1 MKRHHLSTSIYITGV
16 YQGERKK
23 MRRKFEKQLSN
34 IMEWEKSETYIMKE
48 EISQR
53 SSVSR
58 NVTEKK
64 KSIKNMGK
72 YSSCRISNIFIVI
85 SKINEEN
92 SIYLVSLYYSFS
104 TKCRAISMQE
114 PGISSDSK
122 FFSLFLIMRK
132 VSVASDCRQLYE
144 CNKVMKTFGSISNGG

>member
-58 NVTEKK
+58 NVTE
-64 KSIKNMGK
+64 NEN
-72 YSSCRISNIFIVI
+72 R
-85 SKINEEN
+85 SKIWGNIHHVEFQ
-92 SIYLVSLYYSFS
+92 I
-104 TKCRAISMQE
+104 
-114 PGISSDSK
+114 
-122 FFSLFLIMRK
+122 FSL
-132 VSVASDCRQLYE
+132 
-144 CNKVMKTFGSISNGG
+144 

>member
-1 MKRHHLSTSIYITGV
+1 
-16 YQGERKK
+16 
-23 MRRKFEKQLSN
+23 
-34 IMEWEKSETYIMKE
+34 
-48 EISQR
+48 
-53 SSVSR
+53 
-58 NVTEKK
+58 
-64 KSIKNMGK
+64 MGK

-122 FFSLFLIMRK
+122 FFSLFLIIRK

-144 CNKVMKTFGSISNGG
+144 CKKSNENIWEYFKRRLENEAFELFYYFKCCVSGRALHFLIFLIIFPCKCYSRMVANSIKFSRATGREPSILENRRNRSQA

>member
-58 NVTEKK
+58 NVG
-64 KSIKNMGK
+64 I
-72 YSSCRISNIFIVI
+72 
-85 SKINEEN
+85 KINYHLLT
-92 SIYLVSLYYSFS
+92 SIYV
-104 TKCRAISMQE
+104 T
-114 PGISSDSK
+114 
-122 FFSLFLIMRK
+122 
-132 VSVASDCRQLYE
+132 
-144 CNKVMKTFGSISNGG
+144 SILSYTVLEDDANDEK

>member
-1 MKRHHLSTSIYITGV
+1 
-16 YQGERKK
+16 
-23 MRRKFEKQLSN
+23 
-34 IMEWEKSETYIMKE
+34 MKE

-122 FFSLFLIMRK
+122 FFSLFLIIRK

-144 CNKVMKTFGSISNGG
+144 CKKSNENIWEYFKRRLETRLSSFSIILSAVFPDVLFTFLFS

>member
-1 MKRHHLSTSIYITGV
+1 MKRHHLSTSIYIIGV

-64 KSIKNMGK
+64 N
-72 YSSCRISNIFIVI
+72 R
-85 SKINEEN
+85 SKIWGNIHHVEFQ
-92 SIYLVSLYYSFS
+92 I
-104 TKCRAISMQE
+104 
-114 PGISSDSK
+114 
-122 FFSLFLIMRK
+122 FSL
-132 VSVASDCRQLYE
+132 
-144 CNKVMKTFGSISNGG
+144 